1 MNIKVTIADDHPIVV
16 EGLYKLLETV
26 PQIEVV
32 GTYGSGSS
40 LLEGIKETSPDVL
53 LLDLHF
59 PDVHGKELASIISQ
73 QYPQIRILILSS
85 VDNPYEVREVME
97 KGCAGYLQKNVQPTI
112 LVEAIKQVY
121 AGQTYIEPSM
131 KEQLLHSL
139 FSPKKET
146 LKLTQREK
154 DILKL
159 VAAGKTSVEIAEQL
173 FLSYRTIQNN
183 RATLYEKF
191 GVHNTAELMKV
202 ALQLG
207 YVDS

>member
-97 KGCAGYLQKNVQPTI
+97 KGC
-112 LVEAIKQVY
+112 
-121 AGQTYIEPSM
+121 
-131 KEQLLHSL
+131 
-139 FSPKKET
+139 
-146 LKLTQREK
+146 
-154 DILKL
+154 
-159 VAAGKTSVEIAEQL
+159 
-173 FLSYRTIQNN
+173 
-183 RATLYEKF
+183 
-191 GVHNTAELMKV
+191 
-202 ALQLG
+202 
-207 YVDS
+207 